1 MEDFWM
7 YFEKIITCC
16 SPIVIAWFGV
26 VSARNEKQTK
36 DYIEAQEKAKKA
48 NDALKAKEQE
58 ELQAHF
64 DKLDKSIGAL
74 RLQVDNLEA
83 SIGKLSEMDKRL
95 NNLVEM
101 SSINFEFCQSLSAV
115 ISSIGNALD
124 SSDAIESGTL
134 KNDLGNHLQTERSLS
149 ARMCKIV
156 Y

>member
-1 MEDFWM
+1 M
-7 YFEKIITCC
+7 YFEKIVTCC
-16 SPIVIAWFGV
+16 SPIVIAWFGIV
-26 VSARNEKQTK
+26 AARNEKQTK
-36 DYIEAQEKAKKA
+36 NYIEAQEKVKKA
-48 NDALKAKEQE
+48 NDALKAKEKE

-74 RLQVDNLEA
+74 RDQVNNLEA
-83 SIGKLSEMDKRL
+83 SIGKISEMDKRL

-101 SSINFEFCQSLSAV
+101 SSINFEFCQSLSTV

-134 KNDLGNHLQTERSLS
+134 KKDLGTHLQTERSLAS
-149 ARMCKIV
+149 KMCKIV